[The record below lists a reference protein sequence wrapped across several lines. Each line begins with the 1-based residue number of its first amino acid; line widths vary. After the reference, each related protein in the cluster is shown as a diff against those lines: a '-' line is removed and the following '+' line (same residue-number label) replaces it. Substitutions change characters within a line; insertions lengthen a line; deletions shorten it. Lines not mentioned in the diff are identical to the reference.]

1 MDFGGWNSLLSKKI
15 EQETSVLKGVTT
27 TLGKCHHKK
36 SEWLSP
42 LREES
47 RAGSR
52 RKLGEITLFLNPIY
66 AHFNRSMHD
75 KFHNF
80 RKG

>member
-36 SEWLSP
+36 SELVCLNNAKSCHAEQLRSENCKVLSIANSTIP
-42 LREES
+42 S
-47 RAGSR
+47 
-52 RKLGEITLFLNPIY
+52 
-66 AHFNRSMHD
+66 
-75 KFHNF
+75 
-80 RKG
+80 